1 MGSVAE
7 RLRAY
12 EAVIAAHPENMD
24 LLPGFVDL
32 AFAEARKRT
41 SNLVEL
47 PDGET
52 IDIQYLPTRCSRP
65 ESPNQSLLAK
75 RSIVCTYKKS
85 NLGEVSF
92 WPGW

>member
-1 MGSVAE
+1 MGSLAE

-12 EAVIAAHPENMD
+12 KAVIAAPLEHMD

-32 AFAEARKRT
+32 AFAEARERT

-52 IDIQYLPTRCSRP
+52 KHSMHVQKEQGRRSFFLARVVNYFYLQTGNSTRSTRR
-65 ESPNQSLLAK
+65 ETA
-75 RSIVCTYKKS
+75 
-85 NLGEVSF
+85 
-92 WPGW
+92 